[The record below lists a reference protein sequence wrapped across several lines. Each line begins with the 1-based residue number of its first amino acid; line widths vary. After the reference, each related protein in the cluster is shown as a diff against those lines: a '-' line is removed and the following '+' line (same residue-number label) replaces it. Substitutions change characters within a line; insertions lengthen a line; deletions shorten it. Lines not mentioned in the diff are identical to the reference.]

1 MLNIEFPNV
10 WETYIDLFHE
20 RKARIRMS
28 NTLSVRVASRKS
40 DAGDYYEG
48 TVSIAGLKPTKLAR
62 RSDGSTQFPTK
73 SAVSGAARNLAKSL
87 GFTDVDVSDTASKT
101 ATPATATLKKAAKK
115 SSVSKKVTSVKAP
128 AKSKSSTAS
137 TTTQS

>member
-1 MLNIEFPNV
+1 
-10 WETYIDLFHE
+10 
-20 RKARIRMS
+20 MS

-40 DAGDYYEG
+40 ETGEWYEG

-87 GFTDVDVSDTASKT
+87 GFTDVDVEDSSKT
-101 ATPATATLKKAAKK
+101 ASTPLKKAAKK
-115 SSVSKKVTSVKAP
+115 SSVKKSKKTA
-128 AKSKSSTAS
+128 SSTQ
-137 TTTQS
+137 TTTQV